1 MESLFAKYGY
11 TPDKESISKR
21 LDAIAANID
30 NVTSPEVLKNC
41 MALMDLTTLHTE
53 DSPESVKKLVGK
65 VNSFMNDYPEYPL
78 PASICVFPNLAS
90 VVRENLAT
98 SDVHVTAVAGC
109 FPTSQSFIEVKVKEC
124 EMAVDAGADE
134 IDIVL
139 ALNAFMSGDEETAR
153 KEIRTIRAAV
163 DEAAAKAGRKVTLKV
178 ILETGLLVT
187 PENIANASFLA
198 MEEGADF
205 IKTSTG
211 KVSVN
216 ATPMAAYIMCESIKA
231 FHEKTG
237 RKVGFKAAGGIS
249 TSKDAVCYHSIV
261 KTILGNDWI
270 NKELFRFGVSRLA
283 NSLMSSIEQK
293 MVVYF

>member
-41 MALMDLTTLHTE
+41 IALMDLTTLHTE

-293 MVVYF
+293 TVVYF

>member
-65 VNSFMNDYPEYPL
+65 VNSFMNDYPEYLL

-124 EMAVDAGADE
+124 EMAVEAGADE

-293 MVVYF
+293 TVVYF

>member
-124 EMAVDAGADE
+124 EMAVETGADE

-216 ATPMAAYIMCESIKA
+216 ATPMAAYIMSESIKA

-293 MVVYF
+293 TVVYF

>member
-124 EMAVDAGADE
+124 EMAVEAGADE

-187 PENIANASFLA
+187 PENIVNASFLA

-293 MVVYF
+293 TVVYF

>member
-124 EMAVDAGADE
+124 EMAVEAGADE

-187 PENIANASFLA
+187 PESIANASFLA

-293 MVVYF
+293 TVVYF